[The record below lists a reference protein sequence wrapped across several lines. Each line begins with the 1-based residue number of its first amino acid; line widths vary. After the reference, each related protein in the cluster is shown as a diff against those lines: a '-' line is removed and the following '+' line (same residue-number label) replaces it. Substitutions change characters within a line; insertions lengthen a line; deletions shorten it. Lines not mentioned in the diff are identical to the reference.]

1 VPQIE
6 VAFDIDSNGIVKVSA
21 RDLMTGLEQSMSI
34 RPSSGL
40 SELEIQRMIR
50 EALANAET
58 DVKKRDA
65 LKYIASAEGLVFS
78 CDKSFIECGKYL
90 SEDQQSLVRDVLAR
104 ARQAVAAQDTDS
116 LRSCEAMLL
125 EAQNLLTDAVLAA
138 SEAMMASLDGD
149 DEEAARPN

>member
-1 VPQIE
+1 
-6 VAFDIDSNGIVKVSA
+6 
-21 RDLMTGLEQSMSI
+21 
-34 RPSSGL
+34 
-40 SELEIQRMIR
+40 MIR

-65 LKYIASAEGLVFS
+65 LKYIASAEGLIFS

-90 SEDQQSLVRDVLAR
+90 TDEQQGMVRDVLSR
-104 ARQAVAAQDTDS
+104 ARQAVAAQNPEA
-116 LRSCEAMLL
+116 LRGCETQLL

-149 DEEAARPN
+149 GDGAAPPN

>member
-1 VPQIE
+1 
-6 VAFDIDSNGIVKVSA
+6 
-21 RDLMTGLEQSMSI
+21 MSI

-65 LKYIASAEGLVFS
+65 LKYIASAEGLIFS
-78 CDKSFIECGKYL
+78 CDKSFTECGKYL
-90 SEDQQSLVRDVLAR
+90 AEDQQVMIRDVLSR
-104 ARQAVAAQDTDS
+104 ARQAVASQDPDA
-116 LRSCEAMLL
+116 LRGCEGQLL
-125 EAQNLLTDAVLAA
+125 EAQGLLTEAVLAA

-149 DEEAARPN
+149 GDGAAAPN

>member
-1 VPQIE
+1 M
-6 VAFDIDSNGIVKVSA
+6 AFDIDSNGIVKVAA

-65 LKYIASAEGLVFS
+65 LKYIASAEGLIFS

-90 SEDQQSLVRDVLAR
+90 TDEQQGMVRDVLSR
-104 ARQAVAAQDTDS
+104 ARQAVAAQNPEA
-116 LRSCEAMLL
+116 LRGCETQLL

-149 DEEAARPN
+149 GDGAAPPN